1 LIGDFFRE
9 KFTSKGLYDSK
20 TVINRD
26 SEAAIDKTVLFGS
39 SGLLLIITAAF
50 LLRPTSSALL
60 LNELYIF
67 VTTQIGVLYLVAA
80 IFTIV
85 FLSWLACSSYGS
97 IVLGAANKP
106 HYSTA
111 KWASMLFC
119 SGIGGSL
126 IYWGGTEWVFYY
138 IDPPFGLS
146 PLSDESLKWALAYG
160 LFHWGPVG
168 WSFYCLPAIALG
180 CSYYLEGS
188 SNFRLS
194 EACRPILKDF
204 TTRWPGRVVDLLF
217 LFGVIAS
224 SATGLGFGIAI
235 VSAATSGLFQIADSS
250 ILQISVI
257 ASATVLITFSVYRGL
272 DKGILVLSTVNV
284 FMALLFIC
292 SVFLLG
298 PSKFILEMGVVS
310 LGTFA
315 GEFFEMLTWS
325 DPRERNDFVES
336 WTVFYWAWWIALGP
350 FMGMFIARVS
360 EGRTIRQVIV
370 GVLAYGSAGCALFF
384 IVLGNFSLSL
394 QLDGAYDL
402 VAKVSEGISP
412 AVIMAEVVSFLPF
425 PKIWLAYL
433 AVIGLI
439 FTATTYD
446 SASYV
451 LASGSSKSFGA
462 SRQPA
467 RWLRVFWA
475 MALGALP
482 LTLLYLGGL
491 RELQTASLIGSL
503 PIMSLYI
510 VLASS
515 IVRTLK
521 KIQLQVS

>member
-1 LIGDFFRE
+1 MTANLSRRE
-9 KFTSKGLYDSK
+9 LDSKESYDSK
-20 TVINRD
+20 LVSKPD
-26 SEAAIDKTVLFGS
+26 PEAVLDTAVFFGS
-39 SGLLLIITAAF
+39 SGLLLIITAGF
-50 LLRPTSSALL
+50 MMRPESSALL
-60 LNELYIF
+60 LDELYVF
-67 VTTQIGVLYLVAA
+67 VTSRIGVVYIFAA
-80 IFTIV
+80 IFTLG
-85 FLSWLACSSYGS
+85 FLFWLACSSYGS
-97 IVLGAANKP
+97 IVLGAVNKP
-106 HYSTA
+106 HYSTL

-138 IDPPFGLS
+138 VDPPFGLP
-146 PLSDESLKWALAYG
+146 PLSDESLEWAQAYG
-160 LFHWGPVG
+160 LFHWGPIG

-180 CSYYLEGS
+180 CSCYLEGS

-194 EACRPILKDF
+194 EACRPVLKDF
-204 TTRWPGRVVDLLF
+204 TTRWPGRVVDLSF

-235 VSAATSGLFQIADSS
+235 VSAATSELIQVADSVF
-250 ILQISVI
+250 LQICVI
-257 ASATVLITFSVYRGL
+257 ALATVLITFSVYRGL
-272 DKGILVLSTVNV
+272 ERGILVLSTANV
-284 FMALLFIC
+284 FLAMLFVG

-298 PSKFILEMGVVS
+298 PSKFILEMGLVT

-350 FMGMFIARVS
+350 FMGIFVARVS
-360 EGRTIRQVIV
+360 EGRTIRQIII

-394 QLDGAYDL
+394 QLDGTYDL
-402 VAKVSEGISP
+402 VEKVGDGISP
-412 AVIMAEVVSFLPF
+412 AIIMSEVISFLPY

-451 LASGSSKSFGA
+451 LASGSSKSFGE
-462 SRQPA
+462 SKQPA

-475 MALGALP
+475 LGLGALP

-491 RELQTASLIGSL
+491 RELQTASLVGSL
-503 PIMSLYI
+503 PIMLLYI
-510 VLASS
+510 LMAIS
-515 IVRTLK
+515 IVRTLRK
-521 KIQLQVS
+521 FHR